1 MMNST
6 RSQTHTGRV
15 KSPLIQLLN
24 MPTCFCTGDILR
36 ELDSRGCIEADTF
49 LLVDSG
55 TISNLDLQAVWKE
68 HEERQKKSS
77 YNIMT
82 SIFTHVPAETNS
94 QNEWELALIHNE
106 DYRILAYNDIKNLNS
121 FSVMTTSLLENKK
134 VSVRFDVGQSGI
146 HICSKEVLVHFSDNY
161 DYKDIYED
169 YLSKEVD
176 NIEFGYCYY
185 VYFNDNAYARCITV
199 KIQQSIEL

>member
-1 MMNST
+1 M
-6 RSQTHTGRV
+6 
-15 KSPLIQLLN
+15 KSPLIQLLG

-36 ELDSRGCIEADTF
+36 ELDSRGCIEADSF

-55 TISNLDLQAVWKE
+55 TISNLDLTAVWKE
-68 HEERQKKSS
+68 HEQRLKESS

-82 SIFTHVPAETNS
+82 SIFSHVPKSDSSSNR
-94 QNEWELALIHNE
+94 ELALIHNE
-106 DYRILAYNDIKNLNS
+106 ANRLLAYSDIKDMNT

-134 VSVRFDVGQSGI
+134 VSVRFDIAQSGI

-161 DYKDIYED
+161 DYKDVYDD
-169 YLSKEVD
+169 YLTREVD

-185 VYFNDNAYARCITV
+185 VYFNDNAYSRRITV
-199 KIQQSIEL
+199 RLRLMSHA

>member
-1 MMNST
+1 M
-6 RSQTHTGRV
+6 
-15 KSPLIQLLN
+15 
-24 MPTCFCTGDILR
+24 R
-36 ELDSRGCIEADTF
+36 ELDARNCIESDSF

-55 TISNLDLQAVWKE
+55 TISNLDLSAVWAE
-68 HEERQKKSS
+68 HEQRQKESS

-82 SIFTHVPAETNS
+82 SIFSHVPINQDSLANR
-94 QNEWELALIHNE
+94 ELALIHNE
-106 DYRILAYNDIKNLNS
+106 DNRILAYNDIKDSNT

-134 VSVRFDVGQSGI
+134 VAVRFDIAQSGI

-161 DYKDIYED
+161 DYKDVYDD

-185 VYFNDNAYARCITV
+185 VYFNDNAYSRRITV
-199 KIQQSIEL
+199 CSPL